1 MTGTT
6 SPCWKKG
13 GSRMIVAS
21 FVGSNREFRAY
32 LAARMVNV
40 VSLAEYRE
48 KRKAVSRRAA
58 FIKPSN
64 PIIA

>member
-1 MTGTT
+1 MRVV
-6 SPCWKKG
+6 
-13 GSRMIVAS
+13 SRFAGKNS
-21 FVGSNREFRAY
+21 DFRSY
-32 LAARMVNV
+32 LAARMYPGKVVN
-40 VSLAEYRE
+40 LNEYRE

>member
-1 MTGTT
+1 MRVV
-6 SPCWKKG
+6 
-13 GSRMIVAS
+13 SRFAGKNS
-21 FVGSNREFRAY
+21 EFRSY
-32 LAARMVNV
+32 LAARMYPGKVVN
-40 VSLAEYRE
+40 LNEYRE